1 MSKIQSA
8 GGATIPPNMVSSP
21 APGSMVLVTKLSRL
35 VYRRATEDV
44 LGMSLKEY
52 ASLCKLREQQSMPQ
66 QAFCESVHLDPNN
79 CVLLL
84 NALESAGLLERRRDP
99 ADRRRHLV
107 VLTTRGRETL
117 KRADHALES
126 VEEEVLGALSPDER
140 ATLHQLLLKSVRGAV
155 SQLAEPVASSS

>member
-1 MSKIQSA
+1 MTDLQSA
-8 GGATIPPNMVSSP
+8 RGATIPSNMVSSP

-52 ASLCKLREQQSMPQ
+52 SSLCNLREQQSMPQ

-84 NALESAGLLERRRDP
+84 NALESGGLLERRRDP
-99 ADRRRHLV
+99 TDRRRHIV
-107 VLTTRGRETL
+107 VLTPRGQQTL

-126 VEEEVLGALSPDER
+126 VEEEILGALSPEER
-140 ATLHQLLLKSVRGAV
+140 ATLHQLLLKTLRGAM
-155 SQLAEPVASSS
+155 SQLTEPVATS